1 MKKFGALGW
10 IGVLIV
16 MAIVLTLAAKQW
28 KSVAP
33 TAAEL
38 SPNATARDSS
48 GNELGP
54 GVAEMR
60 SITDDHAKAVQETM
74 QSVD

>member
-10 IGVLIV
+10 IGLLIA
-16 MAIVLTLAAKQW
+16 MAIALTLAAKQW
-28 KSVAP
+28 NALGP

-38 SPNATARDSS
+38 SPNATARDAS
-48 GNELGP
+48 GNALGP

-60 SITDDHAKAVQETM
+60 SITDDHAKAVQETL